1 MLYNNKEHCCPI
13 NLKDVD
19 WVLIRET
26 ITRMDAG
33 VEPTGRHSRR
43 ASRISAQFMP
53 HTLVKQLNPSS
64 YPCFNAIF
72 EKLMRQQ

>member
-1 MLYNNKEHCCPI
+1 MHVGKHCCPI
-13 NLKDVD
+13 NLEDVD

-33 VEPTGRHSRR
+33 VEPTWRYLRR
-43 ASRISAQFMP
+43 VSRISAQFMS
-53 HTLVKQLNPSS
+53 HTVLKQLNPSS
-64 YPCFNAIF
+64 YPYFNVIL